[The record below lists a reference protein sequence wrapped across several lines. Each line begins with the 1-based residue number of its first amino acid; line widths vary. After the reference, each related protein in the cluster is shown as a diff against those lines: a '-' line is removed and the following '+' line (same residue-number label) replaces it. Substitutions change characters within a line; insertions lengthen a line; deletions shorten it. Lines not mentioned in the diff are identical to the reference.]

1 MKRKTLTEKAHN
13 LRQQIA
19 NERLRKRIVYLQVMA
34 IKESSAGRLT
44 QMTRD
49 AVQAALDAWHGEI
62 KALLRRPVR
71 KQP

>member
-1 MKRKTLTEKAHN
+1 MKRKTLAEKARK
-13 LRQQIA
+13 LRQQVA

-49 AVQAALDAWHGEI
+49 ADHAALDAWHQEI
-62 KALLRRPVR
+62 KAL
-71 KQP
+71 

>member
-1 MKRKTLTEKAHN
+1 M
-13 LRQQIA
+13 A

-49 AVQAALDAWHGEI
+49 AVHAALDAWHEEI
-62 KALLRRPVR
+62 KAL
-71 KQP
+71 

>member
-1 MKRKTLTEKAHN
+1 MKRKTLAEKARN
-13 LRQQIA
+13 LRQQVA

-49 AVQAALDAWHGEI
+49 AVHASLDAWHEEI
-62 KALLRRPVR
+62 KAL
-71 KQP
+71 